1 MKAKHVLWI
10 ITGIVAAV
18 AIAAGVAVFI
28 DRVLHKEKPIDGY
41 IECECEPEE

>member
-10 ITGIVAAV
+10 ITGLVAAIS
-18 AIAAGVAVFI
+18 IAAGVAVII
-28 DRVLHKEKPIDGY
+28 DRFLNKEKPVDGY